1 MTVELRPLGVACN
14 LQCQYCYQN
23 PQRDAG
29 NVPRE
34 YDLDLMKAA
43 IEREGGDF
51 TLFGGEPL
59 LVPEA
64 DLEELWSWGLE
75 RYGTNSIQTNG
86 ALINDA
92 HVRMFRQ
99 YRVQVGIS
107 IDGPGEL
114 NDARWAGT
122 ASRTREATAKAEAAI
137 ERLCREGLPPSLI
150 VTLHRGNATPEKLP
164 VMHNWLRRM
173 EATGITSA
181 RLHVL
186 EVEDENV
193 RAAYALSTEE
203 NLTAFLSFAELEKE
217 LTTLRLDVFTDLRN
231 LLMGTD
237 DDTTCVWNACDPYTT
252 RAVRGVEGHGQSS
265 NCGRTNKDGIDFVK
279 SSQEGFERYIALY
292 HTPQELGGC
301 SGCRFFLMCKGQ
313 CPGTAID
320 GDWRNRTEH
329 CELWKGL
336 FREMEEQFL
345 DAGEVPISASPE
357 RAELE
362 ATFLDLWATGDSS
375 SIAGARRWL
384 EQRRQN
390 GDAGVHVSSGGATA
404 QTPAAPSSHTERLR
418 PAAHGMER
426 LGFVL
431 PDFTRFA
438 WVSDA
443 ARDVWE
449 PRLDRVRQAWAEIEW
464 RAVLA
469 GARSCAVAIATPEEF
484 LTLGGQW
491 AEEGLSALPVEIM
504 GASGQPYSATTVG
517 YTPGQPLVFRFVV
530 GRPGDVTAFKKAWD
544 TGDDEAIGDHL
555 GYPSCC
561 RDFFRRVWV
570 DDAMVDTT
578 WPMAAA
584 TAAENGVTTIDVAG
598 PPQSN
603 ILWRWMGVR
612 AVPHLPC
619 RFDCDATVE
628 FADRLIE
635 VGREA
640 GFGEEMDWLLE
651 ILSWPVQW
659 SALHGIA
666 EIRTPV
672 VKVSTRTDATGSRYV
687 VQRQGDRYPTEGAR
701 GLDFPYRV
709 PVRLHLTETRGF
721 RRGLDHAGSANNRP
735 PAWYASDNGFPSVA
749 AMREAHAPIIKAATE
764 ALRGRVGN
772 VIDLG
777 CGNGALLEE
786 IVKGTTAVVPYGVD
800 SDATRVEHA
809 RTLQP
814 EFASNFA
821 VGDLFDD
828 DRLWAD
834 GRRFALAIVMPGRF
848 LEVDAP
854 RAEALRQRLHDRC
867 DQLLVYA
874 YGDWLTDTDLTGLAR
889 RAGLSV
895 VGRGD
900 APVALA
906 RVGDVESE
914 GILQ

>member
-34 YDLDLMKAA
+34 YDMDRMKAA
-43 IEREGGDF
+43 VEQEGGDF

-75 RYGTNSIQTNG
+75 RYGSNGIQTNG
-86 ALINDA
+86 ALINDE
-92 HVRMFRQ
+92 HIRMFRQ
-99 YRVQVGIS
+99 YKVQVGIS
-107 IDGPGEL
+107 MDGPGEL

-122 ASRTREATAKAEAAI
+122 AGRTRDATAKTEAAI
-137 ERLCREGLPPSLI
+137 ERLCREGLAPSLI
-150 VTLHRGNATPEKLP
+150 VTLHRGNATTDKLP
-164 VMHNWLRRM
+164 VMHDWLRRM
-173 EATGITSA
+173 EAMGITSA

-186 EVEDENV
+186 EVEGEDV

-203 NLTAFLSFAELEKE
+203 NMTAFMSFAELEKE
-217 LTTLRLDVFTDLRN
+217 LSTLHLDLFDDLRN

-237 DDTTCVWNACDPYTT
+237 DETTCVWNACDPYTT
-252 RAVRGVEGHGQSS
+252 RAVRGVEGQGQSS
-265 NCGRTNKDGIDFVK
+265 NCGRTNKEGIDFVK

-292 HTPQELGGC
+292 NTPQDEGGC

-329 CELWKGL
+329 CDLWKGL

-345 DAGEVPISASPE
+345 DAGQTPISASPE
-357 RAELE
+357 RAALE
-362 ATFLDLWATGDSS
+362 AAFLEMWAAGDST
-375 SIAGARRWL
+375 SIAGVRRWL

-390 GDAGVHVSSGGATA
+390 GDPSVPVAPERATGE
-404 QTPAAPSSHTERLR
+404 QPRL
-418 PAAHGMER
+418 PEAHGMER
-426 LGFVL
+426 LPFVL

-443 ARDVWE
+443 ARNVWE
-449 PRLDRVRQAWAEIEW
+449 PRLNRLSEAWSEIEW
-464 RAVLA
+464 RSVLA
-469 GARSCAVAIATPEEF
+469 GARSCAVVIASPEEF
-484 LTLGGQW
+484 LTLGPRW
-491 AEEGLSALPVEIM
+491 AEEGLSALPIEMM
-504 GASGQPYSATTVG
+504 GASGQAYSATTVG
-517 YTPGQPLVFRFVV
+517 YTPGEPYVFRFVV
-530 GRPGDVTAFKKAWD
+530 GRPGDVAAFKKDWD
-544 TGDDEAIGDHL
+544 AGDDEAIGNHL

-561 RDFFRRVWV
+561 REFFRRVWV
-570 DDAMVDTT
+570 DEAMVDTT
-578 WPMAAA
+578 WPMAVASAA
-584 TAAENGVTTIDVAG
+584 TDGAGSIDLTG

-619 RFDCDATVE
+619 RFDCDATVDL
-628 FADRLIE
+628 ADQLIA
-635 VGREA
+635 VGRDN

-651 ILSWPVQW
+651 ILSWPAQW

-666 EIRTPV
+666 EIRTPIL
-672 VKVSTRTDATGSRYV
+672 KVSTRTDATPSRYV
-687 VQRQGDRYPTEGAR
+687 VQRHGDRYPAEGAR

-709 PVRLHLTETRGF
+709 PVKLHLTETRGF
-721 RRGLDHAGSANNRP
+721 RRGLEHAAAPSDGH
-735 PAWYASDNGFPSVA
+735 PAWFASDNGFSSVT
-749 AMREAHAPIIKAATE
+749 AMRDAHAPIVEAATE
-764 ALRGRVGN
+764 ALAGRGGDI
-772 VIDLG
+772 IDLG

-786 IVKGTTAVVPYGVD
+786 IVKVTADVVPHGID
-800 SDATRVEHA
+800 SDSVRVDHA

-814 EFASNFA
+814 EFADNFV

-828 DRLWAD
+828 NRLWSD
-834 GRRFALAIVMPGRF
+834 VHRFALAIVMPGRL
-848 LEVDAP
+848 LEVDE
-854 RAEALRQRLHDRC
+854 RHAEVLRERLRDRC
-867 DQLLVYA
+867 DRVLVYA
-874 YGDWLTDTDLTGLAR
+874 YGDWLADTDLADLAL

-895 VGRGD
+895 VNPGNK
-900 APVALA
+900 PVALTSIP
-906 RVGDVESE
+906 DVRPE

>member
-34 YDLDLMKAA
+34 YDLDRMKAA
-43 IEREGGDF
+43 IEREGGEF

-75 RYGTNSIQTNG
+75 RYGANGIQTNG

-92 HVRMFRQ
+92 HIRMFRQ
-99 YRVQVGIS
+99 YKVQVGIS
-107 IDGPGEL
+107 MDGPGEL
-114 NDARWAGT
+114 NDGRWAGT
-122 ASRTREATAKAEAAI
+122 AGRTRDATAKTEAAI
-137 ERLCREGLPPSLI
+137 ERLCREGLAPSLI
-150 VTLHRGNATPEKLP
+150 VTLHRGNATAEKLP
-164 VMHNWLRRM
+164 VMHEWLRRM
-173 EATGITSA
+173 EAMGVTSA

-186 EVEDENV
+186 EVEGEDV

-203 NLTAFLSFAELEKE
+203 NLTAFMSFAELEKE
-217 LTTLRLDVFTDLRN
+217 LTTLQLDLFNDLRN

-237 DDTTCVWNACDPYTT
+237 DETTCVWNACDPYTT
-252 RAVRGVEGHGQSS
+252 RAVRGVEGQGQSS

-279 SSQEGFERYIALY
+279 SSQEGFERYLALY
-292 HTPQELGGC
+292 NTPQDQGGC
-301 SGCRFFLMCKGQ
+301 NGCRFFLMCKGQ

-329 CELWKGL
+329 CDLWKAL

-345 DAGEVPISASPE
+345 DAGQVPISASPE
-357 RAELE
+357 RADLE
-362 ATFLDLWATGDSS
+362 AAFLELWASGDSTS
-375 SIAGARRWL
+375 VAGARRWL
-384 EQRRQN
+384 EQRRQDGEGN
-390 GDAGVHVSSGGATA
+390 GHVASAERATTA
-404 QTPAAPSSHTERLR
+404 PAVPSPSAAAPTG
-418 PAAHGMER
+418 AHGMDR

-438 WVSDA
+438 WVSDT

-449 PRLDRVRQAWAEIEW
+449 PRLDRVREAWSEIEW

-469 GARSCAVAIATPEEF
+469 GVRSCAVVVASPEEF
-484 LTLGGQW
+484 LALGARW
-491 AEEGLSALPVEIM
+491 AEEGLSALPVEMM
-504 GASGQPYSATTVG
+504 GASGQAYSATTVSFE
-517 YTPGQPLVFRFVV
+517 PGQPFVFRFVV
-530 GRPGDVTAFKKAWD
+530 GRPSDVAAFKKAWD
-544 TGDDEAIGDHL
+544 EGDDEAIGDAL

-561 RDFFRRVWV
+561 RDFFQRVWV

-578 WPMAAA
+578 WPMAMA
-584 TAAENGVTTIDVAG
+584 TTGAEGARSIDVTG

-603 ILWRWMGVR
+603 ILWRWMGAR

-619 RFDCDATVE
+619 RFDCDATVK
-628 FADRLIE
+628 FADDLVA

-666 EIRTPV
+666 EVRTPI
-672 VKVSTRTDATGSRYV
+672 VKVSTRTDATASRYV
-687 VQRQGDRYPTEGAR
+687 VQRHGDGYPAEGAR

-709 PVRLHLTETRGF
+709 PVKLHLTETRGF
-721 RRGLDHAGSANNRP
+721 RRGLDHAGGTRNGHP
-735 PAWYASDNGFPSVA
+735 PWYATDNGFSSIT
-749 AMREAHAPIIKAATE
+749 AMREAHAPIIDAATE
-764 ALRGRVGN
+764 ALAGAGGD

-777 CGNGALLEE
+777 CGNGVLVQQ
-786 IVKGTTAVVPYGVD
+786 IVQCASGAVPYGID

-809 RTLQP
+809 QRLQP
-814 EFASNFA
+814 EFAGNFVA
-821 VGDLFDD
+821 GDLFDD
-828 DRLWAD
+828 ESPWAD

-848 LEVDAP
+848 LEVDAR
-854 RAEALRQRLHDRC
+854 RAEVLRQRLRDHC
-867 DQLLVYA
+867 DQVLVYA
-874 YGDWLTDTDLTGLAR
+874 YGDWLADTDMAGLAKK
-889 RAGLSV
+889 AGLSV
-895 VGRGD
+895 LNPGD
-900 APVALA
+900 KPVALA
-906 RVGDVESE
+906 EIVDVESE
-914 GILQ
+914 GVLQ